1 MMAAQ
6 HNDTHPRVL
15 RWFLAPRFLMLV
27 EQVLF
32 SGTNFVLTIVLA
44 RTYNAFEFGTYGIG
58 LAAILAVQ
66 FVQRNLY
73 IVSLSLMSQRV
84 VRRRLGGLL
93 GEHIIVTGGVV
104 GVMGVIVAVFYAIHS
119 SRESIDLTVSMFLCT
134 VIYFQAD
141 FDRTILV
148 KSGRF
153 WGATLLSLAYLCV
166 VSTLALATRL
176 SAIRYDVLL
185 LLLSGACI
193 AKGAWIALLRVK
205 PRWRWGIH
213 FLVQDWH
220 AYGVPAIL
228 QGANTAGCTHVP
240 VMVLGMIRG
249 SAAVAGLTAM
259 RSLTQPLA
267 VVLRSLDV
275 VDKSRFRILSGG
287 TVAGARRAF
296 WRNAV
301 GYAALGA
308 AAVAAIGYSSSLIIR
323 VVYHGRY
330 SGLGSL
336 LVGWSTYTALLG
348 LMLPL
353 QSVTFMLNKQ
363 MEVTRWTVIS
373 AIATS
378 GCAIALSRDFGAWGA
393 MSATLIGALL
403 NVLLNGFVVRSLI
416 FGSSDGPLPKEIG
429 FRRLAKRA

>member
-1 MMAAQ
+1 
-6 HNDTHPRVL
+6 
-15 RWFLAPRFLMLV
+15 MLV

-32 SGTNFVLTIVLA
+32 SGTNFVLTILLA
-44 RTYNAFEFGTYGIG
+44 RTYNAVEFGTYGIG

-73 IVSLSLMSQRV
+73 IVSLSLMSPRV
-84 VRRRLGGLL
+84 VRRRLAGIL
-93 GEHIIVTGGVV
+93 GEHIIVTASVIGIV
-104 GVMGVIVAVFYAIHS
+104 GFIAGLLFVMKAR
-119 SRESIDLTVSMFLCT
+119 RESIDLAVSMLVCT

-148 KSGRF
+148 KSGKF
-153 WGATLLSLAYLCV
+153 WGAMLVSLAYLCV
-166 VSTLALATRL
+166 VSTLALATRI
-176 SAIRYDVLL
+176 SAIRYDLL
-185 LLLSGACI
+185 LLILAAACI
-193 AKGAWIALLRVK
+193 AKGGWIALLRVK
-205 PRWRWGIH
+205 PRWRWGLR
-213 FLVQDWH
+213 FLRQDWR
-220 AYGVPAIL
+220 AYGVPAMM

-240 VMVLGMIRG
+240 VMVLGMMRG
-249 SAAVAGLTAM
+249 SAAVAGLIAM

-287 TVAGARRAF
+287 TMAGARRAF

-301 GYAALGA
+301 AYAALGA
-308 AAVAAIGYSSSLIIR
+308 AAVVVIGYLSSLIIR
-323 VVYHGRY
+323 IVYHGRY
-330 SGLGSL
+330 SGFGGL
-336 LVGWSTYTALLG
+336 LVSWCTYTALLG

-353 QSVTFMLNKQ
+353 QSVTYMLNKQ

-373 AIATS
+373 AVATT
-378 GCAIALSRDFGAWGA
+378 GCAVALSRDFGAWGA

-416 FGSSDGPLPKEIG
+416 FGSSDGPLPREMV
-429 FRRLAKRA
+429 FRRVARRA